1 MTIAYFIPTY
11 PMPSLTFIRREI
23 LALEAD
29 GFTVHRFSLRRFDG
43 ELVEEADRREEKKT
57 HALLKA
63 GGLRIAMALVGEF
76 VARPRRW
83 MIALTMAVKRGR
95 RSGRGLLLHLIYFAE
110 ACLLRRLLA
119 GCGGRHL
126 HVHFGTNAAE
136 TALLCRL
143 LGGPPY
149 SITVHGPEEFDAPQA
164 LGLREKIRHA
174 AFVVAISQFTRSQL
188 YRWCD
193 LADWAK
199 IHVIRCGLDEVFL
212 NAAAV
217 PVPDRPKL
225 VNVGRL
231 SEQKGQL
238 LLVQAA
244 AILQE
249 RGYDFELVI
258 VGDGPMRAEVQQLIN
273 DRGLSGHVRITG
285 FLNNQDVRREL
296 ESARALVL
304 PSFAEGLPVVIME
317 ALALGR
323 PVIST
328 HIAGIPELVEPG
340 VSGWLVPAG
349 AIPPLV
355 DAMAELLSADGA
367 ELNQMGQSGRVR
379 VAEWHDARTEAAKLA
394 ELFSNPL
401 LTANPPVENRIAT
414 NFVTVP

>member
-11 PMPSLTFIRREI
+11 PMPSQTFIRREI

-43 ELVEEADRREEKKT
+43 DLADEADRSEEKKT
-57 HALLKA
+57 RALLKA
-63 GGLRIAMALVGEF
+63 GGFAIARAFVGEF

-83 MIALTMAVKRGR
+83 MIALIKAVKLGGR
-95 RSGRGLLLHLIYFAE
+95 SERGLLRHFAYFAE

-119 GCGGRHL
+119 DCGARHL

-149 SITVHGPEEFDAPQA
+149 SITVHGPEEFDSPQA

-199 IHVIRCGLDEVFL
+199 IHVIRCGLDEGFL

-217 PVPDRPKL
+217 PVSDRPTL

-231 SEQKGQL
+231 AEQKGQL

-258 VGDGPMRAEVQQLIN
+258 VGDGPMRAEIQQLIN
-273 DRGLSGHVRITG
+273 DRGLDGHVRITG
-285 FLNNQDVRREL
+285 FLSNQDVRREL
-296 ESARALVL
+296 ESARRLSFPALPKGCRSSSWRPW
-304 PSFAEGLPVVIME
+304 PS
-317 ALALGR
+317 
-323 PVIST
+323 
-328 HIAGIPELVEPG
+328 
-340 VSGWLVPAG
+340 
-349 AIPPLV
+349 V
-355 DAMAELLSADGA
+355 DL
-367 ELNQMGQSGRVR
+367 
-379 VAEWHDARTEAAKLA
+379 
-394 ELFSNPL
+394 
-401 LTANPPVENRIAT
+401 
-414 NFVTVP
+414 